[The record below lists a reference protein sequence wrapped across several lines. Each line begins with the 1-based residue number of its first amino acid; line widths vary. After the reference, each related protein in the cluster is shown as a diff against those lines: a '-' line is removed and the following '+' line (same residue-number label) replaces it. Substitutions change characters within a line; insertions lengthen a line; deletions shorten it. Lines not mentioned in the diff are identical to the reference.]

1 MIARSHLIFSALTS
15 LLALSPC
22 QAEQRT
28 FTSTAGTTIIGELL
42 QVKGDMVT
50 IKKKDGQTITVK
62 ASAFS
67 RVDQA
72 WLQTQGLKAGSA
84 TATTASKKPDAKLKI
99 IKPLKIAVR
108 NNQNAPVDR
117 FVWKGE
123 HAALLSISDTLD
135 AAEVASVLTIM
146 DAVYEFHQQTTGHE
160 TPFEFPDI
168 KRDITIEDEA
178 LGSTFMGKIVV
189 SSIYARPDIFR
200 DLLRDL
206 SDDSPA
212 CNENTT
218 MWFFL
223 YGLHSWGYEPKIG
236 TNAEGFASA
245 IKSGYAESM
254 ALLVAQ
260 HLGIQLSNSR
270 KNKDRDRKTV
280 VEEQLDAYLK
290 DTALNFQTTLGV
302 NKSPDMARAA
312 FGSPSGGVSALA
324 ASFILRLCRDHGG
337 ADFNTRLWHELDKR
351 PDAKTDQDGVDN
363 FILAACAAAS
373 LDLSEL
379 FTTDWRWPMS
389 PRAIAEAKKRWK
401 KA

>member
-1 MIARSHLIFSALTS
+1 
-15 LLALSPC
+15 
-22 QAEQRT
+22 
-28 FTSTAGTTIIGELL
+28 
-42 QVKGDMVT
+42 
-50 IKKKDGQTITVK
+50 
-62 ASAFS
+62 
-67 RVDQA
+67 VDQA
-72 WLQTQGLKAGSA
+72 WLETQGFKAGSA
-84 TATTASKKPDAKLKI
+84 AATTTSKKPDAKLNI
-99 IKPLKIAVR
+99 IKPLKIAIR

-117 FVWKGE
+117 FAWKGE
-123 HAALLSISDTLD
+123 HAALLSISDALD
-135 AAEVASVLTIM
+135 AAEVAAVLTTM
-146 DAVYEFHQQTTGHE
+146 DAVHDFHQQATGHE
-160 TPFEFPDI
+160 TAFEFPNIKCDI
-168 KRDITIEDEA
+168 AIEDEA
-178 LGSTFMGKIVV
+178 LGSILMGKPAL
-189 SSIYARPDIFR
+189 SSLYVRPDIFR

-218 MWFFL
+218 TWFFF
-223 YGLHSWGYEPKIG
+223 YGLDSWCFAPKVG
-236 TNAEGFASA
+236 TNAEGFATA
-245 IKSGYAESM
+245 IKYGYAETM

-337 ADFNTRLWHELDKR
+337 TDYNNRLWHELDKR
-351 PDAKTDQDGVDN
+351 PDAKTEQDGVDN

-379 FTTDWRWPMS
+379 FTSEWRWPMS

-401 KA
+401 KT